1 MLQVIIKNNVNK
13 VYNFSE
19 KYGIMIISKKRKGTN
34 MSVSDMIICIL
45 FTTFAASYAWG
56 MRGTVMGG
64 EKGAMLPGAFI
75 GLILAWFSGG
85 AIRENFW
92 IPAAAGLMGMTFGG
106 TEPYGETIGMVL
118 HRGRPDHNPAKGYFG
133 LAFKGALWFS
143 ICGGFIAISLASMSK
158 NIYKTSDLVV
168 FMLLVP
174 AIQQT
179 GYRVF
184 NQPYDK
190 EKGIY
195 PKIFYSLTRREEWG
209 SNLALLIAMLA
220 FAVIRGDDFTLAMI
234 AGGFFFGAVGWL
246 VAMKFYVLSA
256 FPMKNGKYILG
267 MLSEKKLVD
276 GWKIMEFTLGAIGGF
291 GLALT
296 YCVRFVFV
304 EKYNEA
310 IALGG
315 VRTLPVSLEKF
326 MPFICIL
333 LSLGIVGVN
342 LYAFI
347 CDRKNKRVNS
357 FVCDLIERPLYNVI
371 PMIFVLLGS
380 QFTAKYSTVFILVF
394 VLAVKCFFDRFPE
407 SKLLP
412 LAGVIL
418 TSVCALVFAGCFYPA
433 FCTPSVIIIIG
444 TVPYLI
450 TELICVIWKAP
461 RMGRTAT
468 DVVFKTPF
476 ITVYPF
482 MVLQSILI
490 IIFSI
495 KKFII

>member
-1 MLQVIIKNNVNK
+1 
-13 VYNFSE
+13 
-19 KYGIMIISKKRKGTN
+19 
-34 MSVSDMIICIL
+34 MSISDMIICVL
-45 FTTFAASYAWG
+45 FTTLAASYAWG
-56 MRGTVMGG
+56 MRGTVIGG

-85 AIRENFW
+85 AVRENFW

-118 HRGRPDHNPAKGYFG
+118 HRGRPDYNPAKGFFG

-158 NIYKTSDLVV
+158 SVYSNHDLLI

-174 AIQQT
+174 AIQQI
-179 GYRVF
+179 GYRIF

-195 PKIFYSLTRREEWG
+195 PRIFYSLTRREEWG
-209 SNLALLIAMLA
+209 SNLALLIAMIA
-220 FAVIRGDDFTLAMI
+220 FAVIKGDDFTLAMI
-234 AGGFFFGAVGWL
+234 TGGFFFGAIGWF
-246 VAMKFYVLSA
+246 VAMKFYEISA

-267 MLSEKKLVD
+267 KLSEKHLVD

-296 YCVRFVFV
+296 YCVRFEFV
-304 EKYNEA
+304 EKYNEL
-310 IALGG
+310 IALNGI
-315 VRTLPVSLEKF
+315 RTIPETLEKF
-326 MPFICIL
+326 IPLICIVFA
-333 LSLGIVGVN
+333 LGIVAVN
-342 LYAFI
+342 LCAMI
-347 CDRKNKRVNS
+347 CERNGKQINS
-357 FVCDLIERPLYNVI
+357 FKCDITERAFYNLL
-371 PMIFVLLGS
+371 PMVLVLLGS
-380 QFTAKYSTVFILVF
+380 RFAAIFSTVFMLVF
-394 VLAVKCFFDRFPE
+394 VLAVKCVFDRFSE

-412 LAGVIL
+412 LAAVIL
-418 TSVCALVFAGCFYPA
+418 TAVCSVVFVGCFYPEY
-433 FCTPSVIIIIG
+433 CTPFNIVLIG

-461 RMGRTAT
+461 RNSRKAS
-468 DVVFKTPF
+468 DVILKTSF
-476 ITVYPF
+476 ATVYPF

-490 IIFSI
+490 IFISLKI
-495 KKFII
+495 FII

>member
-1 MLQVIIKNNVNK
+1 MNI
-13 VYNFSE
+13 
-19 KYGIMIISKKRKGTN
+19 
-34 MSVSDMIICIL
+34 SDMIICIL

-56 MRGTVMGG
+56 MRGTVIGG

-143 ICGGFIAISLASMSK
+143 ICGGFIAISLASMS
-158 NIYKTSDLVV
+158 NSIYKTSDLVI
-168 FMLLVP
+168 FMILVP
-174 AIQQT
+174 VIQQI
-179 GYRVF
+179 GYRIF

-209 SNLALLIAMLA
+209 SNLALLIAMIA
-220 FAVIRGDDFTLAMI
+220 FAVIRGDDLTLAMV
-234 AGGFFFGAVGWL
+234 AGGFFFGAVGWF
-246 VAMKFYVLSA
+246 VAMKLYEISA

-267 MLSEKKLVD
+267 KLSEKHLVD

-296 YCVRFVFV
+296 YCVRFGFV
-304 EKYNEA
+304 EKYNET
-310 IALGG
+310 IALNGI
-315 VRTLPVSLEKF
+315 RTLPGSVEYSAA
-326 MPFICIL
+326 L
-333 LSLGIVGVN
+333 LCVASALGIVMIN
-342 LYAFI
+342 LYALLSE
-347 CDRKNKRVNS
+347 RKGKEVNS

-371 PMIFVLLGS
+371 PMVLVFLGS
-380 QFTAKYSTVFILVF
+380 QFAAIYSTVFMLIFALS
-394 VLAVKCFFDRFPE
+394 VKLIFDRFPQ

-412 LAGVIL
+412 FAGVIL
-418 TSVCALVFAGCFYPA
+418 TAVCSVFLFGCFYPEY
-433 FCTPSVIIIIG
+433 CTPFNIIIIG

-450 TELICVIWKAP
+450 SELICVIWKAN
-461 RMGRTAT
+461 RDGKKAT
-468 DVVFKTPF
+468 DIIIKTSFATVF
-476 ITVYPF
+476 PF
-482 MVLQSILI
+482 MVMQSIM
-490 IIFSI
+490 IIFISFKI
-495 KKFII
+495 FNI